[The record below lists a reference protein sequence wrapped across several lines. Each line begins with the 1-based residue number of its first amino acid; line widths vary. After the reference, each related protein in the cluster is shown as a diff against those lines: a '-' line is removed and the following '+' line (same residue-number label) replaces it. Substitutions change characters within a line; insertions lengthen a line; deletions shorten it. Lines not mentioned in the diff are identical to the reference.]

1 MQASLLRGAIAALT
15 IVWAGAVS
23 AQEESTNRVDANTDW
38 SVFEEAD
45 PKQCWAVS
53 SPKETVNTRD
63 GRVVA
68 VRRGDIL
75 LFVSYLPSEEVAG
88 QVSFTGGYPFQEG
101 STVSLGDQ
109 RADLRP
115 VHLGRDGLGARHGG
129 GCRDHRGDEAGRRCD
144 PDRRLEP
151 GHQHE
156 GHFLAV
162 RLHGIG
168 RGGGGPLRG
177 LRAVSESRR
186 LRRRIL
192 ALRRPRGGALVP
204 TPAGRRRRWGWEHMT
219 ATAPITQDVLTIPRK
234 AAEGPTNLV
243 GLTRDGLR
251 QTLIDAGTPEKQAK
265 MRAGQLWQWIYQKGV
280 RDFAA
285 MTNLAK
291 DYRADA

>member
-101 STVSLGDQ
+101 STVSLEISG
-109 RADLRP
+109 RTFDLFTS
-115 VHLGRDGLGARHGG
+115 GEMAWARD
-129 GCRDHRGDEAGRRCD
+129 
-144 PDRRLEP
+144 
-151 GHQHE
+151 
-156 GHFLAV
+156 
-162 RLHGIG
+162 
-168 RGGGGPLRG
+168 
-177 LRAVSESRR
+177 
-186 LRRRIL
+186 
-192 ALRRPRGGALVP
+192 
-204 TPAGRRRRWGWEHMT
+204 T
-219 ATAPITQDVLTIPRK
+219 A
-234 AAEGPTNLV
+234 
-243 GLTRDGLR
+243 
-251 QTLIDAGTPEKQAK
+251 
-265 MRAGQLWQWIYQKGV
+265 
-280 RDFAA
+280 
-285 MTNLAK
+285 
-291 DYRADA
+291 ADAEIIEAMKQGADAILTGVSSRGTSTKDTFSLFGFTASVEEAAARCAG